1 MADTNVTHRTI
12 DHFSREVLEFPAVIE
27 LLHGYLSGPI
37 SEPLLEKV
45 EPHTSI

>member
-12 DHFSREVLEFPAVIE
+12 DPFSREVLEFPAVIE

-37 SEPLLEKV
+37 SEPRLDKG
-45 EPHTSI
+45 